1 MGDLLGYLPA
11 AAAMA
16 VGWYELRLARRR
28 RFAPG
33 TRQLC
38 LFGVCMGAAMAVLAP
53 ATVTAAGRVLPAA
66 AEAWPHCVGR
76 ELEMAALAWLALA
89 AMALDLPDARH
100 IPARW
105 HVRVTVTVCAVAA
118 VCFLASGAVVEEGE
132 VVAPGAQ
139 GRVGLVAFDVLFTL
153 YSLWSLTLFALP
165 VHAQIRRSGPGPFR
179 TGLRLVTA
187 SACVGGLWAL
197 WGLAG
202 VANMARTG
210 RQGAGTDPVAMVLA
224 ASCLV
229 LACLGATAAWWRGA
243 LTAPARWLRAYRRYR
258 ALEPLWSALHAAAPG
273 IALRA
278 RTRRLSWLPPRSAE
292 FALYRRVI
300 EIRDGY
306 LALRPYAAPAGPAAE
321 AGTADGGNSG
331 EDAGVVGETEVEQA
345 RAAEAE
351 AAAVAAA
358 IVAARSGVRHGG
370 PAPAGAATNSATTSA
385 ANSAASPTSGPAVRP
400 VRGTVEAEAA
410 WLVRVADAFARSA
423 AERPVRAGVPAE
435 LRLSRGRERA
445 PASAPGRKG

>member
-1 MGDLLGYLPA
+1 MDDLLAYLPA

-38 LFGVCMGAAMAVLAP
+38 LFGLCMGAAMAVLAP
-53 ATVTAAGRVLPAA
+53 ATVAAAGRVLPAA
-66 AEAWPHCVGR
+66 AEAWPHFVGR

-100 IPARW
+100 IPSRW
-105 HVRVTVTVCAVAA
+105 HVRVTVTVCAAA
-118 VCFLASGAVVEEGE
+118 AACFLASGAVVEEGE
-132 VVAPGAQ
+132 VVAPGAA
-139 GRVGLVAFDVLFTL
+139 GRIGLVAFDVLFTL

-187 SACVGGLWAL
+187 SARVGGLWAL
-197 WGLAG
+197 WGLTG

-210 RQGAGTDPVAMVLA
+210 RQGAGVDPVAIVLA

-229 LACLGATAAWWRGA
+229 LACLGATAARWRGA
-243 LTAPARWLRAYRRYR
+243 LTAPARWMRAYRRYR
-258 ALEPLWSALHAAAPG
+258 ALEPLWSALHATVPG
-273 IALRA
+273 IALRTRA
-278 RTRRLSWLPPRSAE
+278 RRLSWLPPRSAE

-306 LALRPYAAPAGPAAE
+306 LALRPYAAPP
-321 AGTADGGNSG
+321 GTAADG
-331 EDAGVVGETEVEQA
+331 EDVGVGVEAEEVG
-345 RAAEAE
+345 AAEAE

-358 IVAARSGVRHGG
+358 IEAARSGVLPGG
-370 PAPAGAATNSATTSA
+370 PDPAGAA
-385 ANSAASPTSGPAVRP
+385 SGPAVRP

-423 AERPVRAGVPAE
+423 AERPVPARVPAE
-435 LRLSRGRERA
+435 LRLSRGPERA

>member
-1 MGDLLGYLPA
+1 MGDLLAYLPA

-53 ATVTAAGRVLPAA
+53 ATVTAAGHVLPAT
-66 AEAWPHCVGR
+66 AEAWPHLAGR

-100 IPARW
+100 IPPRW
-105 HVRVTVTVCAVAA
+105 HVRVTVAVCAAAA
-118 VCFLASGAVVEEGE
+118 VCFLASGAVVEDGE
-132 VVAPGAQ
+132 VVAPGAS
-139 GRVGLVAFDVLFTL
+139 GRAGLVAFDVLFTL

-202 VANMARTG
+202 LENMARTG

-243 LTAPARWLRAYRRYR
+243 LSAPARWMRAYRRYR

-273 IALRA
+273 IALRT
-278 RTRRLSWLPPRSAE
+278 RTGRLSWLPPRSAE

-306 LALRPYAAPAGPAAE
+306 LALRPYAAPRDTAAGAGMAAE
-321 AGTADGGNSG
+321 GDDVGMGAEA
-331 EDAGVVGETEVEQA
+331 EVV

-358 IVAARSGVRHGG
+358 IVAASSGVRPDGPD
-370 PAPAGAATNSATTSA
+370 PAPDPDPDPAGN
-385 ANSAASPTSGPAVRP
+385 TSGPAVRP
-400 VRGTVEAEAA
+400 VRGTLEAEAA
-410 WLVRVADAFARSA
+410 WLVRVADAFARST
-423 AERPVRAGVPAE
+423 AERPGRARVPAE

>member
-53 ATVTAAGRVLPAA
+53 ATVTAAGHVLPAA
-66 AEAWPHCVGR
+66 AEAWPHFVGR

-100 IPARW
+100 IPPRW
-105 HVRVTVTVCAVAA
+105 HVRVTVAVCAVAA
-118 VCFLASGAVVEEGE
+118 VCFLASRAVVEAGE
-132 VVAPGAQ
+132 VVAPGAS
-139 GRVGLVAFDVLFTL
+139 GRAGLVAFDVLFTL

-197 WGLAG
+197 WGLTG
-202 VANMARTG
+202 VENMARTG

-243 LTAPARWLRAYRRYR
+243 VTAPARWLRAYRRYR

-273 IALRA
+273 IALRT

-306 LALRPYAAPAGPAAE
+306 LALHPYAAPRGAAE
-321 AGTADGGNSG
+321 GAGTAADREGPCK
-331 EDAGVVGETEVEQA
+331 DMGVGVEAEVA
-345 RAAEAE
+345 RTAEAE

-358 IVAARSGVRHGG
+358 IVAASSGVRPGDPDPTGNAPG
-370 PAPAGAATNSATTSA
+370 PASSPASG
-385 ANSAASPTSGPAVRP
+385 PFSGPAVLP
-400 VRGTVEAEAA
+400 IRGTVDAEAA

-423 AERPVRAGVPAE
+423 GERPVRSRVPAE

>member
-1 MGDLLGYLPA
+1 MGDLLAYLPA

-53 ATVTAAGRVLPAA
+53 ATVTAAGHVLPAT
-66 AEAWPHCVGR
+66 AEAWPHLAGR

-100 IPARW
+100 IPPRW
-105 HVRVTVTVCAVAA
+105 HVRVTVAVCAVAA

-132 VVAPGAQ
+132 VVAPGAS
-139 GRVGLVAFDVLFTL
+139 GRAGLVAFDVLFTL

-197 WGLAG
+197 WGVAG
-202 VANMARTG
+202 LENMARTG

-243 LTAPARWLRAYRRYR
+243 LSAPARWMRAYRRYR

-273 IALRA
+273 IALRT

-306 LALRPYAAPAGPAAE
+306 LALRPYAAPRDTAAGAGMAAE
-321 AGTADGGNSG
+321 GDDVGM
-331 EDAGVVGETEVEQA
+331 GVEAEVV
-345 RAAEAE
+345 RAAETE
-351 AAAVAAA
+351 AAAV
-358 IVAARSGVRHGG
+358 GG
-370 PAPAGAATNSATTSA
+370 G
-385 ANSAASPTSGPAVRP
+385 
-400 VRGTVEAEAA
+400 
-410 WLVRVADAFARSA
+410 
-423 AERPVRAGVPAE
+423 
-435 LRLSRGRERA
+435 LRLR
-445 PASAPGRKG
+445 

>member
-1 MGDLLGYLPA
+1 MATAMGDLLTYLPA

-38 LFGVCMGAAMAVLAP
+38 LFGLCMGAAMAVLAP
-53 ATVTAAGRVLPAA
+53 ATVTAAGHVLPAR
-66 AEAWPHCVGR
+66 AEAWPHLVGR

-100 IPARW
+100 IPSRW
-105 HVRVTVTVCAVAA
+105 HVRVTVTVCAAAA
-118 VCFLASGAVVEEGE
+118 VCFLASGAAVEQGE
-132 VVAPGAQ
+132 VVAPGAG
-139 GRVGLVAFDVLFTL
+139 GRAGLVAFDVLFTL

-197 WGLAG
+197 WGLTG

-210 RQGAGTDPVAMVLA
+210 RQGAGTDPVAIVLA

-229 LACLGATAAWWRGA
+229 LACLGATAARWRGA
-243 LTAPARWLRAYRRYR
+243 LTAPARWMRAYRRYR
-258 ALEPLWSALHAAAPG
+258 ALEPLWSALHAAVPG
-273 IALRA
+273 IALRTRA
-278 RTRRLSWLPPRSAE
+278 RRLSWLPPRSAE

-306 LALRPYAAPAGPAAE
+306 LALRPYAAPPGTAAE
-321 AGTADGGNSG
+321 AGTADGEGVG
-331 EDAGVVGETEVEQA
+331 GGVGVGKGVEAAEAGAEEAG
-345 RAAEAE
+345 AAEAE

-358 IVAARSGVRHGG
+358 IEAARSGVRPGG
-370 PAPAGAATNSATTSA
+370 PDPAGAA
-385 ANSAASPTSGPAVRP
+385 SGPAVRP

-410 WLVRVADAFARSA
+410 WLVRVADAFARYA
-423 AERPVRAGVPAE
+423 AERPVRARVPAE
-435 LRLSRGRERA
+435 PRLSRGRERA